1 MSQFMFLFR
10 IDPEKQRAFLASPKE
25 AQERM
30 QSWLAWMRDLEAKG
44 AIANPGQPLDQ
55 AGKVVRGPKRA
66 VTDGPFIEAKDLVAG
81 FVIVEARDLDHAADL
96 AGGCPILDGDG
107 TVEVRPVRR
116 MDM

>member
-10 IDPEKQRAFLASPKE
+10 IDPEKQRAFLDSPKR
-25 AQERM
+25 AQEGLQAWM
-30 QSWLAWMRDLEAKG
+30 AWMRDLEAKG

-66 VTDGPFIEAKDLVAG
+66 ITDGPFIEAKDLVAG
-81 FVIVEARDLDHAADL
+81 FVVVEARDLGHAAEL
-96 AGGCPILDGDG
+96 AGGCPILDSDG

-116 MDM
+116 FDM

>member
-1 MSQFMFLFR
+1 MSQFIFLFR
-10 IDPEKQRAFLASPKE
+10 IDPEKQRALQASPKE

-30 QSWLAWMRDLEAKG
+30 QSWLAWMRELEAKG

-55 AGKVVRGPKRA
+55 AGVVVRGQKRA

-81 FVIVEARDLDHAADL
+81 FVVVEAGDLAHAAEL
-96 AGGCPILDGDG
+96 AKGCPILDGDG